1 MNRPLIICLILIAS
15 AAYAQSVDSK
25 RYQLPTV
32 FRHLNRANGLAG
44 NTVNVILQDR
54 NGFMWFGTD
63 KGLNRY
69 DGRNFDLFVRNPND
83 INSISGNNITALYED
98 RKGRL
103 WIGTNDNGITIYDP
117 VTEKFNRY
125 EHDDKNP
132 ASINTGYVAQIYED
146 SKSRFWICLYGG
158 GLELFDEARQTFTH
172 HVWKENDPYCI
183 AGVKCKSIYEL
194 SPGKYLVGTFEAGG
208 DPQHD
213 LRDAGNI
220 NYYDL
225 STNRFHPLPVGNVL
239 INRLYTGGVRLAA
252 RLVHSIMPDSVGNLW
267 FCTYCG
273 ILKYNIANKSFVAF
287 KYQNDDSLSLSNDIV
302 RSACELD
309 GKIYFATEGGGVN
322 ILDTTTWKFTHY
334 KNNPLNPNSLS
345 DDFVKFIYRDRS
357 KRIWIG
363 TGGGGVNIIDPPNQ
377 DFVVYPY
384 SFLKIRP
391 NARIED
397 VTIGTICPA
406 GNGLILLGSSDG
418 LTVLDTR
425 SNSVKLISKFFTADG
440 RREPLSCLSIYPSV
454 MGYYWVC
461 LFNQVWKYYP
471 QTGLFEEYKYPKST
485 NSSKLGIHSIVERAD
500 TSLVLT
506 MFGRYS
512 DVVKFGRNVTDT
524 LIDGMKQPVVKDENG
539 ALWSSLYI
547 TELDHNIIVRI
558 QKDNT
563 ATKYDWSVAGKK
575 NIGARINCVYVDS
588 RNRLWTAGTTGLDR
602 FDINSGKLFRY
613 RNIRNLPDAAINAIS
628 EDGDGNMWFITKD
641 ALIRMS
647 PNGNVTTYEAY
658 KDIPVHKPES
668 KMVYDKDEDAIYFA
682 ANEGLVKFYPK
693 KLIDRNTVPPIC
705 ITGFKLFNKAVQ
717 ADSSALVKRLY
728 HFAYNQNFIT
738 INFNVLNYSENV
750 VYNYAYKLDGLNND
764 WVDVGSKYEANFT
777 NLQPGT
783 YIFKVR
789 ASTRDGKYMRE
800 SSEVTIV
807 IATPW
812 WQSWWFYSAC
822 FLFVV
827 AAVYSYNRYR
837 TRAFLKQTKLLESQV
852 AERTSQYKE
861 QKEKAE
867 TGERLRQQFLANMS
881 HEIRTPMN
889 AVNSFVHL
897 LMEKDPKP
905 EQIQYLSAITKSSDL
920 LLHII
925 NDVLDI
931 SKMEVG
937 KLQLENIPFSLKQVV
952 TSVAD
957 TLSVLANEKNL
968 QLTVSIGEDVPD
980 TIAGDPYRL
989 SQVLLNLCGN
999 SIKFTDKGRVTISAE
1014 LSKDDTA
1021 GIKFSISD
1029 TGIGIPPEK
1038 LRLLF
1043 RDFAQVNI
1051 SDTRTHGGTG
1061 LGLSISKGL
1070 VTLMGG
1076 NISAESIPGVG
1087 SVFSFTIPLVSADV
1101 PEADVV
1107 ANTVL
1112 PIDGSVLNGLRIL
1125 LVDDNEYNRLAVIDT
1140 LNLKANVTIDIAT
1153 NGKQAIDLLQ
1163 DNSYD
1168 IVLMDAQMPVMSGIE
1183 ATKYIRSKLSVPKNI
1198 IPIIAMTASVQQAF
1212 IQDCLDSGMNVCV
1225 VKPFNTQTL
1234 IREMATLTGRLNIDS
1249 VSSDTITNDKKH
1261 SISGE
1266 VVDLSGLA
1274 EFCEG
1279 NEHRMQQYISLY
1291 LKGIAAFCDDIEFAV
1306 SQNDYH
1312 TIKELTHAFRPKW
1325 SMMGM
1330 KRALTIADRLEV
1342 NEEGFTQACK
1352 DDIQQLLND
1361 VRTSVVELAKYI

>member
-1 MNRPLIICLILIAS
+1 MNRALIICLILIAS
-15 AAYAQSVDSK
+15 AAYAQSTDSK
-25 RYQLPTV
+25 SYQLPTV

-44 NTVNVILQDR
+44 NTVSAILQDR
-54 NGFMWFGTD
+54 NGFIWFGTD

-117 VTEKFNRY
+117 VTEKFKRY
-125 EHDDKNP
+125 EHNDKNP

-146 SKSRFWICLYGG
+146 SKGRFWICLYGG
-158 GLELFDEARQTFTH
+158 GLELFDEAKQRFVH
-172 HVWKENDPYCI
+172 HVWRANDPYSI
-183 AGVKCKSIYEL
+183 AGIKCKSIYEI
-194 SPGKYLVGTFEAGG
+194 SPDKYIVGTFEAGG
-208 DPQHD
+208 NLYSD
-213 LRDAGNI
+213 LRASGGI
-220 NYYDL
+220 NQYDFK
-225 STNRFHPLPVGNVL
+225 TNRFSPLLVGDVL
-239 INRLYTGGVRLAA
+239 INRKYTGSVRHMT
-252 RLVHSIMPDSVGNLW
+252 RLVHTIVPDSSGNLW
-267 FCTYCG
+267 FGTYAG
-273 ILKYNIANKSFVAF
+273 LLRYNIASKTFWGF
-287 KYQNDDSLSLSNDIV
+287 KAQDDDSLTLSNDIV
-302 RSACELD
+302 RSICELN
-309 GKIYFATEGGGVN
+309 GKLYIGTEGGGLN
-322 ILDTTTWKFTHY
+322 ILDTTTYKFTNY
-334 KNNPLNPNSLS
+334 KNNPLNPNSIS
-345 DDFVKFIYRDRS
+345 DDFVKCVYKDRNN
-357 KRIWIG
+357 RVWIG
-363 TGGGGVNIIDPPNQ
+363 TIGGGVNIVDPHKQ
-377 DFVVYPY
+377 DFIVYPY

-397 VTIGTICPA
+397 VTIYAMSAA
-406 GNGLILLGSSDG
+406 GAGKVLLGTCDG

-425 SNSVKLISKFFTADG
+425 ANTANLIQKFRTVNGRKEIVKAHAICSSASGDYWVTFSTDIWRYHTQNGSLTEHKYSKYKS
-440 RREPLSCLSIYPSV
+440 REPLSILSLI
-454 MGYYWVC
+454 
-461 LFNQVWKYYP
+461 
-471 QTGLFEEYKYPKST
+471 
-485 NSSKLGIHSIVERAD
+485 ERDD
-500 TSLVLT
+500 TSLVASV
-506 MFGRYS
+506 FGKYNYIVYTNRYKIDTLLNGIKRPFVKDRDGNLWAS
-512 DVVKFGRNVTDT
+512 FYKMPRDLVVK
-524 LIDGMKQPVVKDENG
+524 IDKSNKV
-539 ALWSSLYI
+539 
-547 TELDHNIIVRI
+547 
-558 QKDNT
+558 
-563 ATKYDWSVAGKK
+563 TKYDWWGIDKEKPSESIESIFLDSKNNLWVATNRRLNKYDIDNDK
-575 NIGARINCVYVDS
+575 SISCRRI
-588 RNRLWTAGTTGLDR
+588 
-602 FDINSGKLFRY
+602 K
-613 RNIRNLPDAAINAIS
+613 NLPDSSIRSIT
-628 EDGDGNMWFITKD
+628 EDGDGNMWFTTND
-641 ALIRMS
+641 ALVKMTRD
-647 PNGNVTTYEAY
+647 NEVTLFEPY
-658 KDIPVHKPES
+658 KEMPVHKPEYR
-668 KMVYDKDEDAIYFA
+668 MMYDDEEDAIYFA

-693 KLIDRNTVPPIC
+693 KLIDRNTVPPIY

-738 INFNVLNYSENV
+738 INFSVLNYSENV

-764 WVDVGSKYEANFT
+764 WVNVGSKYEANFT

-783 YIFKVR
+783 YVFKVR
-789 ASTRDGKYMRE
+789 ASTRDGKYVRE
-800 SSEVTIV
+800 SREVTIV

-827 AAVYSYNRYR
+827 AVVYSYNRYR

-905 EQIQYLSAITKSSDL
+905 EQMQYLSAITKSSDL

-925 NDVLDI
+925 NDVLDL

-937 KLQLENIPFSLKQVV
+937 KLQLENISFSLKQVV

-957 TLSVLANEKNL
+957 TLSVLANEKHL
-968 QLTVSIGEDVPD
+968 QLTVSISEDVPD
-980 TIAGDPYRL
+980 TIIGDPYRL

-1043 RDFAQVNI
+1043 KDFAQVNI

-1101 PEADVV
+1101 QEADVV
-1107 ANTVL
+1107 ENTAR

-1140 LNLKANVTIDIAT
+1140 LNLKANVTIDTAT
-1153 NGKQAIDLLQ
+1153 NGRQAIDLLQ

-1183 ATKYIRSKLSVPKNI
+1183 ATKYIRSKFSAPKNI

-1234 IREMATLTGRLNIDS
+1234 IREMAILTGRLNINP
-1249 VSSDTITNDKKH
+1249 VSSDTIAYNKER

-1266 VVDLSGLA
+1266 VVDLSGLV
-1274 EFCEG
+1274 EFCES

-1306 SQNDYH
+1306 SENDYT

-1342 NEEGFTQACK
+1342 NEEGFTPACK

-1361 VRTSVVELAKYI
+1361 VRTSVVELEKFG